1 VTNSDRQKL
10 ATATPF
16 FTNFSSL
23 MENLKVPVG
32 LPLVW
37 MNTQTV
43 QIERNAFAASCTSE
57 HSTDTSFLL
66 LGMLF
71 NDAE

>member
-1 VTNSDRQKL
+1 
-10 ATATPF
+10 
-16 FTNFSSL
+16 
-23 MENLKVPVG
+23 MENLKVPVS
-32 LPLVW
+32 LPLAW

-43 QIERNAFAASCTSE
+43 QMERNACTASCTSE
-57 HSTDTSFLL
+57 NPTETSFLL